1 MSEQDKKKELA
12 KLRRKANEIAAD
24 IHDIVEERLM
34 TDYNDLPQLAEEA
47 VKACEAFHAFKNQD
61 N

>member
-1 MSEQDKKKELA
+1 MIEQEKKKELA

-34 TDYNDLPQLAEEA
+34 TDYNDLPRLAEDA
-47 VKACEAFHAFKNQD
+47 VKACETFHAFKNQD